1 MQIVAVD
8 VGASIYW
15 MLVFPWV
22 LTELVVRPAISVL
35 VSLVPLLR
43 KGKKKKKFRTNSIAS
58 PSPLLER
65 ATFRDVSAALND
77 REKGNFRDK
86 NG

>member
-1 MQIVAVD
+1 MD

-43 KGKKKKKFRTNSIAS
+43 RGKKKKKKKFRTNSIAS

>member
-1 MQIVAVD
+1 
-8 VGASIYW
+8 

-43 KGKKKKKFRTNSIAS
+43 RGKKKKKKKFRTNSIALP
-58 PSPLLER
+58 PSPPPKR

>member
-1 MQIVAVD
+1 
-8 VGASIYW
+8 

-43 KGKKKKKFRTNSIAS
+43 RRKKKKKFRTNSIALP
-58 PSPLLER
+58 PSPPPKR